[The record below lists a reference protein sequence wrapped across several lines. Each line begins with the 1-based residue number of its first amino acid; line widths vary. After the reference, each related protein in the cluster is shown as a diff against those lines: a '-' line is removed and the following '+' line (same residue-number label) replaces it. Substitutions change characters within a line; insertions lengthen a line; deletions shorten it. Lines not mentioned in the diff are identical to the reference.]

1 MALTVNSNPANI
13 DNSGAF
19 NVTTSLS
26 EDSTHVNLRV
36 RCDITVSA
44 AVVATVEKP
53 KGIADFDLSEILK
66 AHVSGISF
74 ARDSGDL
81 YKVSGGSPL
90 VAYTVLFTEVWE
102 DASGTLTTGDTD
114 NASGTTYRFVPASG
128 DTIAFSNY
136 VMTADTCRF
145 ASKTLRNNVTKF
157 FLQSPSE
164 YWLVFFTEVAH
175 VELFYS
181 KDGGAYDHATHFDPT
196 DGWGVIVLNIG
207 ELFASVTSN
216 LRIQLG
222 EVGGAKISEVLTIYV
237 DNTSVAER
245 TVLEFDGIVGG
256 KEYLAFD
263 GIKDIGYVS
272 ERSYYKA
279 STNNQK
285 LLSAKGKRRQKLETL
300 FKDQSNASYLENLL
314 DSEMVK
320 RLELSYATAT
330 DVTVLTESVKTG
342 HSEMFTNSI
351 EIEYAS

>member
-1 MALTVNSNPANI
+1 MSLTLSTSPAAISNAATFSI
-13 DNSGAF
+13 
-19 NVTTSLS
+19 VTDLV
-26 EDSTHVNLRV
+26 EDPTHVNLRV
-36 RCDITVSA
+36 RCDVTVSA
-44 AVVATVEKP
+44 VVVASVEKP
-53 KGIADFDLSEILK
+53 KGISSFDLSEILK
-66 AHVSGISF
+66 AHVTGISF

-102 DASGTLTTGDTD
+102 TAAGVLTTGDTD
-114 NASGTTYRFVPASG
+114 NASAATFRYVPVSG
-128 DTIAFSNY
+128 DTIAFTEY
-136 VMTADTCRF
+136 VLHDDTCRF

-164 YWLVFFTEVAH
+164 YWLVFFTSIAH

-222 EVGGAKISEVLTIYV
+222 EVGGAKISEVVTIYV
-237 DNTSVAER
+237 DNTQVAER

-256 KEYLAFD
+256 KEYMAFD
-263 GIKDIGYVS
+263 GLKDIGIVT

-285 LLSAKGKRRQKLETL
+285 LLSVKGAYRQKLETVY
-300 FKDQSNASYLENLL
+300 KDINNAGYFEDLLMSDTVKKLEP
-314 DSEMVK
+314 
-320 RLELSYATAT
+320 SYATAT
-330 DVTVLTESVKTG
+330 DVTILTDSAKTS